1 MSTDVHTLSGAY
13 ALNALGPEEAA
24 EFRRHLDGCQACR
37 EEVRELQSAVARIGA
52 AEAVAPPAALK
63 ARILSAADRTHQEP
77 PTGPARPADG
87 APTPITRRSQGS
99 ADLAAGARP
108 DDSSDGSSA
117 AGADG
122 GSDGRSRWVTWLA
135 AAAATLVVA
144 GGGAFGV
151 QAMLD
156 DEPQLTEAAVRVFEA
171 QDAHTATVDTAE
183 GGQLTVAVS
192 AGRKEMAVDT
202 RELPALDENHVY
214 QLWSVRDDEMVSAA
228 ILSDPEIGAAMGMPD
243 EETQV
248 ALTVEPAG
256 GSKQPTTAP
265 IVQVDPYEVLSS

>member
-13 ALNALGPEEAA
+13 ALHALGPEEAA

-37 EEVRELQSAVARIGA
+37 EEVRELQTAVARMGA
-52 AEAVAPPAALK
+52 AEAVAPPPDLK
-63 ARILSAADRTHQEP
+63 ARILAAADRTRQEP
-77 PTGPARPADG
+77 PAGPVTAG
-87 APTPITRRSQGS
+87 TSEPTPIRSAGTS
-99 ADLAAGARP
+99 STAAGEHGRP
-108 DDSSDGSSA
+108 
-117 AGADG
+117 
-122 GSDGRSRWVTWLA
+122 RWVTWLA

-144 GGGAFGV
+144 GGGAYGV

-156 DEPQLTEAAVRVFEA
+156 DEPPLSLAATRVFEA
-171 QDAHTATVDTAE
+171 QDAHTATVETTE

-214 QLWSVRDDEMVSAA
+214 QVWSVHGDEMVSAA

-256 GSKQPTTAP
+256 GSEQPTTEP
-265 IVQVDPYEVLSS
+265 IVQVDPYEVLRS

>member
-24 EFRRHLDGCQACR
+24 EFRSHLDGCQACR
-37 EEVRELQSAVARIGA
+37 EEVRELQTAIARMGA
-52 AEAVAPPAALK
+52 AEAVAPPPDLK
-63 ARILSAADRTHQEP
+63 ARILAAADRTRQEP
-77 PTGPARPADG
+77 PARPVTG
-87 APTPITRRSQGS
+87 GTSGTSEPTPIRNAGSRST
-99 ADLAAGARP
+99 AAGEGGRP
-108 DDSSDGSSA
+108 
-117 AGADG
+117 
-122 GSDGRSRWVTWLA
+122 RWVTWLA

-144 GGGAFGV
+144 GGGAYGV

-156 DEPQLTEAAVRVFEA
+156 DEPPLSQAATRVFEA
-171 QDAHTATVDTAE
+171 QDAHTATVETTD

-202 RELPALDENHVY
+202 RELPPLDENSVY
-214 QLWSVRDDEMVSAA
+214 QLWSVRGDEMVSAA

-256 GSKQPTTAP
+256 GSEQPTTEP
-265 IVQVDPYEVLSS
+265 IVQVDPYEVLRS